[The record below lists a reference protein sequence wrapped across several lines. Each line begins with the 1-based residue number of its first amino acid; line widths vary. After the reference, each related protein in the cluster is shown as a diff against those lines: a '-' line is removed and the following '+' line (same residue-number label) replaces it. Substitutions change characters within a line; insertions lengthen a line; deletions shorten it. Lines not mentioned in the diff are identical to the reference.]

1 MHETGRRVYDFSI
14 LATRF
19 VQFYKF
25 LFGDNYLY
33 NFIVLRSIEAFLL
46 ASIPRDE

>member
-14 LATRF
+14 LATYYVHFSRL
-19 VQFYKF
+19 
-25 LFGDNYLY
+25 LFSDNYLY
-33 NFIVLRSIEAFLL
+33 NFIVLRSIEAFLQ